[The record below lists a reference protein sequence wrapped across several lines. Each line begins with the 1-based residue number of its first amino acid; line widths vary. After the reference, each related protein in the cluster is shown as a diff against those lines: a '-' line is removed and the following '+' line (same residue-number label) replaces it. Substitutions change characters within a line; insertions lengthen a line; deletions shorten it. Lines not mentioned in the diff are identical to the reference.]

1 MLHFVRVLCNASQVK
16 DEQADAVKK
25 RIRQWESEN
34 RVLGH
39 HARSDVHRPRALLVL
54 SGTWFLVLSF
64 RTLRDIG
71 GRSMENT
78 IFTRGTRACVCIFC
92 FRFLA
97 AFEACAYEGEIFG
110 VRVSRRF
117 VYFLPSS

>member
-1 MLHFVRVLCNASQVK
+1 MYFPAHDLECHLLQVK

-54 SGTWFLVLSF
+54 SGEGVCGDVCLRADVCSCFSKINVGRVDKNKIIHHLS
-64 RTLRDIG
+64 
-71 GRSMENT
+71 
-78 IFTRGTRACVCIFC
+78 
-92 FRFLA
+92 
-97 AFEACAYEGEIFG
+97 
-110 VRVSRRF
+110 
-117 VYFLPSS
+117 

>member
-1 MLHFVRVLCNASQVK
+1 MK

-54 SGTWFLVLSF
+54 SGEGFCRDVCLNVCELV
-64 RTLRDIG
+64 
-71 GRSMENT
+71 
-78 IFTRGTRACVCIFC
+78 V
-92 FRFLA
+92 
-97 AFEACAYEGEIFG
+97 
-110 VRVSRRF
+110 
-117 VYFLPSS
+117 P

>member
-1 MLHFVRVLCNASQVK
+1 MK

-54 SGTWFLVLSF
+54 SGESAVLGHSILEHWHMVHDGRDGSCLVHHLVF
-64 RTLRDIG
+64 
-71 GRSMENT
+71 
-78 IFTRGTRACVCIFC
+78 A
-92 FRFLA
+92 
-97 AFEACAYEGEIFG
+97 
-110 VRVSRRF
+110 
-117 VYFLPSS
+117 

>member
-1 MLHFVRVLCNASQVK
+1 MFRFACGFVVVVVVAFSAEPGQNEKNVAFRQAK

-54 SGTWFLVLSF
+54 SGMCFGGLCSVIASVVLAHS
-64 RTLRDIG
+64 
-71 GRSMENT
+71 
-78 IFTRGTRACVCIFC
+78 
-92 FRFLA
+92 
-97 AFEACAYEGEIFG
+97 
-110 VRVSRRF
+110 
-117 VYFLPSS
+117 